1 MAITP
6 PSDIVLDVMQAADP
20 TRQRAAAEK
29 LTRMQS
35 ASASGADFGAA
46 YQARVASD
54 PAAALIMR
62 NQASI
67 QPTSVAGTGGVNK
80 AAPVYRKFEAFV
92 LQVFVESMLP
102 KNAESVYGKG
112 TAGGIWKS
120 MLAEQIGKQIAEAGG
135 VGIAR
140 HLEKADKLRA
150 EAAANPPGAAPA
162 GRAES

>member
-35 ASASGADFGAA
+35 AAAAGADFGAA

-62 NQASI
+62 NQASTL
-67 QPTSVAGTGGVNK
+67 PSSVAGGNK

-102 KNAESVYGKG
+102 
-112 TAGGIWKS
+112 
-120 MLAEQIGKQIAEAGG
+120 
-135 VGIAR
+135 
-140 HLEKADKLRA
+140 
-150 EAAANPPGAAPA
+150 
-162 GRAES
+162 